1 MAIVDSRSSSSSIS
15 SRSRN
20 ITFNYSSSNVVVTS
34 NSSCGIINAK
44 ENRIKA
50 KQKSLFGSA
59 RNLFQL
65 TNRNKSWDVKKS
77 SVSCFLCFYNYLS
90 VNIITSI

>member
-1 MAIVDSRSSSSSIS
+1 MVVDVKTSRSGSSGNSGSIS
-15 SRSRN
+15 SSGGGRCGGGNRRN
-20 ITFNYSSSNVVVTS
+20 INV
-34 NSSCGIINAK
+34 K